1 MIEIYLFIN
10 PIGSVCYEA
19 EKQILELMAQEN
31 KKIQLRIIPLMNLKT
46 IDDIMKRKNISAC
59 DIEYRNQLTKDIYG
73 ASLDFKAA
81 QLQGKKRGREFLLKL
96 QQAINIEGRT
106 YSKELSKELFS
117 QMSAGDLEMFLEDR
131 ESDFVKEAF
140 ISDQQVAREMGIK
153 KHPSAV
159 VYNYACDRDYG
170 VLVEDCQ
177 TIDQIVELIQTTE
190 EHGICHCE
198 PKKAGNGAHL
208 YLV

>member
-19 EKQILELMAQEN
+19 EKQILELMSQEN
-31 KKIQLRIIPLMNLKT
+31 KKIQLRIVPLMNLKT

-59 DIEYRNQLTKDIYG
+59 NIEYRNQLTKDIYE

-96 QQAINIEGRT
+96 QHAVSVEGRT
-106 YSKELSKELFS
+106 YTRELSKELFS
-117 QMSAGDLEMFLEDR
+117 QMTGDLEMFLEDR

-140 ISDQQVAREMGIK
+140 VSDQQVAREMGIK

-177 TIDQIVELIQTTE
+177 MMEQIVELIQTTE
-190 EHGICHCE
+190 EPAICHYE
-198 PKKAGNGAHL
+198 TKKAGNGAHL
-208 YLV
+208 FLV